1 MADKPADPPGMYRGY
16 REIDISRY
24 VRLKHATVELE
35 KRWGPGPWDRD
46 KVVDL
51 MREREADKVQALLD
65 SVAKPQAQNIARSK
79 QMEIRSEK
87 YRSAFPDVTPND
99 EVLITQL
106 VEIEL
111 QLDELTEDARLA
123 ALSEEGDNL
132 TNKGK
137 RSKMR
142 LELIAEH
149 RRIQNELGIARSKR
163 ADEIDAAKVI
173 SDTAKRA
180 AALLSGRTIRIE
192 CLKCKGEHDVNQG
205 FILFHFEKHV
215 PWKWASICPNCGAPI
230 VIEGKKRAII
240 PN

>member
-1 MADKPADPPGMYRGY
+1 MAEKQPDPPGMYRGY
-16 REIDISRY
+16 KEIDISRY

-65 SVAKPQAQNIARSK
+65 SVARPQAQNIARGK
-79 QMEIRSEK
+79 QMEIRTEK

-111 QLDELTEDARLA
+111 QLDELTEDARMA
-123 ALSEEGDNL
+123 ALTEDGDNL

-163 ADEIDAAKVI
+163 QDELDSAKVI
-173 SDTAKRA
+173 TDTAKRA
-180 AALLSGRTIRIE
+180 QALLAGRSTRIE
-192 CLKCKGEHDVNQG
+192 CPKCKGEHVVNQG
-205 FILFHFEKHV
+205 FILFHFAKHM
-215 PWKWASICPNCGAPI
+215 PWKWTSTCPNCGAEI
-230 VIEGKKRAII
+230 VIEGKKRAQ